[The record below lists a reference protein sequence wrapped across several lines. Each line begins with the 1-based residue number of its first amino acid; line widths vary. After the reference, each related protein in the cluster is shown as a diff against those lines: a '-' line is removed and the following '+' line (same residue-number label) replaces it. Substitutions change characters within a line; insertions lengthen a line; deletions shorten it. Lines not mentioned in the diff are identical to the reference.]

1 MHSTPVVDGREA
13 SRLITQGRAGAADG
27 SDVLGDGGS
36 LDILACGFAAMSKPG
51 LAVTGNMGKC
61 VCGLASGKKVFV
73 KVTQLCPTLCN
84 PMDYSMPGSSVH
96 GILQVRILEWVAVPF
111 SRGSSQPRD

>member
-51 LAVTGNMGKC
+51 LAVTGNMG
-61 VCGLASGKKVFV
+61 
-73 KVTQLCPTLCN
+73 
-84 PMDYSMPGSSVH
+84 
-96 GILQVRILEWVAVPF
+96 QVRVWLGFRKKSVCEGHSVM
-111 SRGSSQPRD
+111 SNSLQPHGL